1 MSAFAWIEQLL
12 LKMPAIT
19 TMLVISV
26 YSYQYESTA
35 VFYIGWSTGLNAG
48 WSTGIEI
55 FANWLGKGKK
65 YWWR

>member
-1 MSAFAWIEQLL
+1 
-12 LKMPAIT
+12 MPAIT

-55 FANWLGKGKK
+55 FANWHGKGKK
-65 YWWR
+65 SWWR